1 MDVFLDMSFILSLII
16 KTDKT
21 EKARR
26 FFTETNL
33 NLVASVAVYEES
45 LYTGLRII
53 AERRLDIKNAYKLRN
68 FVKKNGYE
76 FAADFISALHE
87 TFDEIQVLR
96 DIGDIS
102 SIRAIMEDYRLLP
115 NDARIA
121 ATCKHYGIK
130 KIATFDDDFKRV
142 DFLEVV
148 EV

>member
-1 MDVFLDMSFILSLII
+1 MDVFLDTSFIVSLVI

-33 NLVASVAVYEES
+33 NFVASVAVYEES
-45 LYTGLRII
+45 LYTGLRIV
-53 AERRLDIKNAYKLRN
+53 AERRLDIKNIYKLRN
-68 FVKKNGYE
+68 FVRKNGYE

-87 TFDEIQVLR
+87 TFDEIKVLR
-96 DIGDIS
+96 DVGDIGF
-102 SIRAIMEDYRLLP
+102 IRSVTEEYRLLP
-115 NDARIA
+115 NDALIA
-121 ATCKHYGIK
+121 ATCKYYGIR
-130 KIATFDDDFKRV
+130 KIATFDEDFERV